1 MSYLTDLAVLL
12 MSWVRS
18 SLAKVCESVLRLPSA
33 VFVSPSR
40 TTTSSNMSDTEA
52 KDTTETKKRGRGRPS
67 GPANK
72 EKVPYSPTLSST
84 SPLDEI
90 TGKILHEVVF

>member
-1 MSYLTDLAVLL
+1 
-12 MSWVRS
+12 
-18 SLAKVCESVLRLPSA
+18 
-33 VFVSPSR
+33 
-40 TTTSSNMSDTEA
+40 MSDTEA